1 MLLCI
6 YLQTYIGHNNLN
18 GQKPRNFLAI
28 SLSISLLL
36 FFSLPLAL
44 KLTSGFILAKYA
56 LVSQPNQV
64 NF

>member
-6 YLQTYIGHNNLN
+6 YLHTYIGHNNLN

-36 FFSLPLAL
+36 FFSLLLAL
-44 KLTSGFILAKYA
+44 KLTSGFILVKYV